1 MINIR
6 AWALALY
13 ISGLLL
19 PGLAAGEIYILG
31 VNARVDKTAAPQVL
45 PLAMRAGGLAGVLR
59 RSGAFRARA
68 AQRDAVGRCNLVR

>member
-45 PLAMRAGGLAGVLR
+45 PLGEIRINGQAVPAYGLRMSNRAIVISGV
-59 RSGAFRARA
+59 
-68 AQRDAVGRCNLVR
+68 